1 MNKVFVHV
9 CVCVFEMEN
18 NTYLAFRLLYNI
30 TMDMS
35 GIIFVI
41 KTEKTRLKFLI
52 FYINMQPPHPP
63 KKIKIKNRLHVSIFV
78 YFL

>member
-1 MNKVFVHV
+1 MLMFCFKRKIHLQNQDFNLSHNNKTYEQSVCA

-41 KTEKTRLKFLI
+41 KPEKTRLKF
-52 FYINMQPPHPP
+52 
-63 KKIKIKNRLHVSIFV
+63 
-78 YFL
+78 

>member
-41 KTEKTRLKFLI
+41 KTEKTRLKF
-52 FYINMQPPHPP
+52 
-63 KKIKIKNRLHVSIFV
+63 
-78 YFL
+78 

>member
-18 NTYLAFRLLYNI
+18 NTYLALRLLYNI

-41 KTEKTRLKFLI
+41 KPEK
-52 FYINMQPPHPP
+52 NPA
-63 KKIKIKNRLHVSIFV
+63 KILNL
-78 YFL
+78 LD